1 MNRPWTSEQHATWIE
16 ERQRLGGL
24 AAESHYVNTEMIEP
38 LIGATIVDAWLEV
51 DTDTG
56 MLVPAF
62 KIKHASGRT
71 FVFGVW
77 ADDEQNNGGRILF
90 ADID

>member
-1 MNRPWTSEQHATWIE
+1 MNRPWSSEQHAEWIG
-16 ERQRLGGL
+16 ERRQLGRF
-24 AAESHYVNTEMIEP
+24 ASETHYVKTEMVEP
-38 LIGATIVDAWLEV
+38 LIGATIVDAWVE
-51 DTDTG
+51 TDEELG
-56 MLVPAF
+56 IIVPAL

-71 FVFGVW
+71 FVIGLW